1 MPHAPAFLP
10 ALFLLLLLPGG
21 LQAQTFPAFSGA
33 RAAGLGHAQVTLSDT
48 WAVQNNIG
56 ALAFVE
62 EPQLAFGFHTRLQLP
77 ELNTFGA
84 LLAWPLQSAALGVS
98 FSRYG
103 TGPYSLQS
111 VGFGYSHRIS
121 YLSLGM
127 KACYLQQSIEH
138 VGSHGSLVL
147 EAGGKAELNP
157 QLHFAAHAYNLSQSR
172 FSRHSEERIPILL
185 KAGLSYLPTA
195 KLQLHVQTFKD
206 IEYPARFSA
215 GIAYALIPQLVVR
228 SGIQT
233 RPLQPAFGLGF
244 HLRRVLFDYAF
255 QQQSQVGVKH
265 QLSIGYRLQQK
276 EVP

>member
-1 MPHAPAFLP
+1 M
-10 ALFLLLLLPGG
+10 
-21 LQAQTFPAFSGA
+21 
-33 RAAGLGHAQVTLSDT
+33 GHAQVTLSDA

-84 LLAWPLQSAALGVS
+84 LLAWPLPSATLGAS

-103 TGPYSLQS
+103 TGPYSLQR
-111 VGFGYSHRIS
+111 VGLGYSHRIS
-121 YLSLGM
+121 YLSLGL
-127 KACYLQQSIEH
+127 KVNYLQQSIEH
-138 VGSHGSLVL
+138 IGSHSSLVL
-147 EAGGKAELNP
+147 EAGGKAELSP

-172 FSRHSEERIPILL
+172 FSRNSEERIPTLL
-185 KAGLSYLPTA
+185 KAGLSYLPTD

-215 GIAYALIPQLVVR
+215 GIAYALIPEVAIR
-228 SGIQT
+228 SGLQT
-233 RPLQPAFGLGF
+233 RPLQASFGLGLL
-244 HLRRVLFDYAF
+244 LRKVLFDYAF
-255 QQQSQVGVKH
+255 QQQSSLGVKH

-276 EVP
+276 KVP